1 MRVTA
6 WALVFGLGAGGI
18 LAANGGCGSSEGSNF
33 IEGNGDGDGGASSSS
48 GQSSGN
54 IIGGG
59 GGGDEGGV
67 PTPNTPI
74 AIEPAEA
81 TVEVQIV
88 DGEVKPITPVQFKIV
103 DKNTRAPLD
112 GASWSLDRGEVG
124 TLVVGTGAFTA
135 NGNVAGTAT
144 VTATYGDNQAT
155 SKVTIKIS
163 ATNNGANPKSGIGPQ
178 TGATPKGGFNGVGGE
193 VLGPAPSDAIKTKLE
208 TNNPVATSKFE
219 MLAPYDKTVFPRA
232 ILPPLV
238 QWRTNTGFNVKGYSI
253 HLKQNGFEFRG
264 NYAPAAGSTK
274 FQNAP
279 IDAEIWK
286 RLLNS
291 NEGDPVTVEIKVTDG
306 TTTYGPIVRTWTIAP
321 GILRGTVYY
330 NSYGTLL
337 ADIKQSNKAAAVLKI
352 SPGQAEPALA
362 IPGAKTQCRVCHS
375 VSANGNRLFSNDT
388 DQGDYGYARSYDL
401 TNGASTIKSY
411 APGTS
416 WPGMTA
422 DDFVGKLSYAA
433 PYPDGTF
440 FLASSGE
447 NYHHWEDP
455 SDLFAVDTYQSIP
468 TTGFKDVVK
477 RAVTPAF
484 SPDGKRVAFTYW
496 ESVSGSDPLAD
507 GGHTLVVMDF
517 DCNRGADG
525 NCGAPPYK
533 FSNLRKVAQTDST
546 AYLGWPAFSPDGKWL
561 VYQRSTNGGDG
572 SKLNTSKTGRADLWI
587 ASAEVASAFQP
598 MMLCSVNGFEG
609 NCITNGTAAA
619 SYLPADEDNNH
630 PRKYV
635 SAEKP
640 GDTNL
645 NFEPTI
651 TPIVSGGYAWLI
663 FTTRRLYGN
672 VATLEPYA
680 GKDDGNPMPAA
691 PVPKKLWVAAIELD
705 PKAGTDPSHP
715 PFYLPGQELLAGNM
729 RAFWENDPCR
739 KNGSECETGN
749 ECCNGFCRDNGSGK
763 LVCGDKPAGCVQEFE
778 TCTSSAECCG
788 TGLACIGGKCAVT
801 GGVH

>member
-1 MRVTA
+1 MRVSV
-6 WALVFGLGAGGI
+6 WALVLGLGTSG
-18 LAANGGCGSSEGSNF
+18 LVAANGGCGSSEGSGF
-33 IEGNGDGDGGASSSS
+33 PPGTGDGGPGASSSS
-48 GQSSGN
+48 GQSSGS
-54 IIGGG
+54 IVGTSGGT
-59 GGGDEGGV
+59 DEGGA
-67 PTPNTPI
+67 PLPNTPI

-88 DGEVKPITPVQFKIV
+88 DGELKPVTPVNFKIV

-112 GASWSLDRGEVG
+112 GASWSIDRGEVG
-124 TLVVGTGAFTA
+124 VVVVGTGVFTA

-144 VTATYGDNQAT
+144 VTAQYGANQAT

-163 ATNNGANPKSGIGPQ
+163 ATSNGANAKSGVGPQ
-178 TGATPKGGFNGVGGE
+178 TGQPPKGGFNGVGGE

-208 TNNPVATSKFE
+208 TDNPVATSKFE
-219 MLAPYDKTVFPRA
+219 MLAPYDRTVYPRA

-238 QWRTNTGFNVKGYSI
+238 QWRTDIDVKGYSI
-253 HLKQNGFEFRG
+253 HLKQTGFEFRG
-264 NYAPAAGSTK
+264 TYAPAAGSTK

-291 NEGDPVTVEIKVTDG
+291 NQGDPVTVEIKVTDG
-306 TTTYGPIVRTWTIAP
+306 TTTYGPIVQTWTIAP

-337 ADIKQSNKAAAVLKI
+337 ADITQGNKAAAVLRI

-362 IPGAKTQCRVCHS
+362 IPGADKKCKVCHS

-388 DQGDYGYARSYDL
+388 DQDDGDYGYARSYDL
-401 TNGASTIKSY
+401 TAGASTIKEYS
-411 APGTS
+411 PGAA
-416 WPGMTA
+416 WPGRTKP
-422 DDFVGKLSYAA
+422 DFVGKLSYAA
-433 PYPDGTF
+433 PFPDGTF

-447 NYHHWEDP
+447 NYHHWPDP
-455 SDLFAVDTYQSIP
+455 SDLFAVDTYQSIA

-496 ESVSGSDPLAD
+496 ESVSGADPLAD
-507 GGHTLVVMDF
+507 GGHTMVVMDF

-525 NCGAPPYK
+525 SCGAPPYK
-533 FSNLRKVAQTDST
+533 FSNLRKVGHDDT
-546 AYLGWPAFSPDGKWL
+546 AFLGWPAFSPDGKWL
-561 VYQRSTNGGDG
+561 IYQRSTNGGDG
-572 SKLNTSKTGRADLWI
+572 SVLNTSKTGRADLWI
-587 ASAEVASAFQP
+587 ASAELAPAFET
-598 MMLCSVNGFEG
+598 MKLCSVNGFE
-609 NCITNGTAAA
+609 NTCISNAAA
-619 SYLPADEDNNH
+619 GSYLPVGDKH
-630 PRKYV
+630 PQKFV
-635 SAEKP
+635 DDASP

-645 NFEPTI
+645 AFEPTI

-680 GKDDGNPMPAA
+680 GKDDGDPMPTS
-691 PVPKKLWVAAIELD
+691 PVPKKLWVAAIELE
-705 PKAGTDPSHP
+705 PKTGTDPSHP
-715 PFYLPGQELLAGNM
+715 AFYLPGQELLAGNM

-788 TGLACIGGKCAVT
+788 TGLQCIGGKCAVSP

>member
-1 MRVTA
+1 MRVSA
-6 WALVFGLGAGGI
+6 WALVFGLGASSL
-18 LAANGGCGSSEGSNF
+18 LAVGGGCGSSNSATF
-33 IEGNGDGDGGASSSS
+33 SGNGTDGGGSSSSS
-48 GQSSGN
+48 GQNTSGT
-54 IIGGG
+54 IGGN

-67 PTPNTPI
+67 APSAPI
-74 AIEPAEA
+74 AIEPADA
-81 TVEVQIV
+81 TVDVEIV
-88 DGEVKPITPVQFKIV
+88 DGELKPVTPVTFKIV
-103 DKNTRAPLD
+103 DRDTRAPLD
-112 GASWSLDRGEVG
+112 GASWSIDRGEVG
-124 TLVVGTGAFTA
+124 TIVVGTGVFTA
-135 NGNVAGTAT
+135 NGNVAGVAT
-144 VTATYGDNQAT
+144 VTASYGTNQAT
-155 SKVTIKIS
+155 SKITINVR
-163 ATNNGANPKSGIGPQ
+163 ATNGGANAKSGIGPQ
-178 TGATPKGGFNGVGGE
+178 TGPVPKGGFNGVGGE
-193 VLGPAPSDAIKTKLE
+193 VLGAAPSDDIKTKLA
-208 TNNPVATSKFE
+208 TDNPVDVSKFE

-238 QWRTNTGFNVKGYSI
+238 QWRTESGFDVKGYSI
-253 HLKQNGFEFRG
+253 HLKQTGFDFRG
-264 NYAPAAGSTK
+264 TYAPAAGSTK

-291 NEGDPVTVEIKVTDG
+291 NQGDPVTVEIKVTDG

-337 ADIKQSNKAAAVLKI
+337 ADKTQGEKAAAVLRI
-352 SPGQAEPALA
+352 SPGQSEPQLA
-362 IPGAKTQCRVCHS
+362 IPGAEKKCAVCHE

-401 TNGASTIKSY
+401 TADASVIKSY
-411 APGTS
+411 GPS
-416 WPGMTA
+416 WGA
-422 DDFVGKLSYAA
+422 GFDSAKFIGKLSYSA

-447 NYHHWEDP
+447 NYHHWPEP
-455 SDLFAVDTYQSIP
+455 SDLFSADTYEPIA

-484 SPDGKRVAFTYW
+484 SPDGSRVAFTYW
-496 ESVSGSDPLAD
+496 ESAKADPLAD

-533 FSNLRKVAQTDST
+533 FSNLRKVAHDDS

-561 VYQRSTNGGDG
+561 IYQRSTNGGDG
-572 SKLNTSKTGRADLWI
+572 SVLNTSKTGRADLWI
-587 ASAEVASAFQP
+587 ASADLAPTFET
-598 MMLCSVNGFEG
+598 MKLCSVNGFEG
-609 NCITNGTAAA
+609 SCVSNAAA
-619 SYLPADEDNNH
+619 PSFLPTGPNH
-630 PRKYV
+630 PQKLV
-635 SAEKP
+635 DDASP

-645 NFEPTI
+645 AFEPTI

-680 GKDDGNPMPAA
+680 GKDDGQPMPAS
-691 PVPKKLWVAAIELD
+691 PVPKKLWVAAIELA
-705 PKAGTDPSHP
+705 PKTGTDPSHP

-749 ECCNGFCRDNGSGK
+749 ECCNGFCRDNGAGK

-778 TCTSSAECCG
+778 TCKSSAECCG
-788 TGLACIGGKCAVT
+788 TALSCIGGKCAVA